1 MSEETHYLNWLTLTI
16 GTTKT
21 RASKEEPA
29 GSRIQWHPSGHSI
42 YIVSKD
48 MTEIEIRI
56 EREVREVQVSV
67 WSHAFYVI
75 DFLKYCSTWGP
86 HLPKNSTSGV
96 HLAKWPYLL
105 SLHDHQL
112 SPASIRHQKMATKSR
127 LGSSS
132 EIKRTSSCIWAL
144 YSGSSRTAQLDQCMR
159 CRRSRWSKRSRT

>member
-16 GTTKT
+16 GTNKI

-67 WSHAFYVI
+67 
-75 DFLKYCSTWGP
+75 
-86 HLPKNSTSGV
+86 
-96 HLAKWPYLL
+96 
-105 SLHDHQL
+105 
-112 SPASIRHQKMATKSR
+112 
-127 LGSSS
+127 
-132 EIKRTSSCIWAL
+132 
-144 YSGSSRTAQLDQCMR
+144 
-159 CRRSRWSKRSRT
+159 